1 MEKTDF
7 NQTVIITGA
16 SSGVGK
22 ATARHFANN
31 GANLVLVAR
40 GQERLDQV
48 SKELKNITRVMSVS
62 MDVSNFSDC
71 ENLINKTLE
80 EFSSIDV
87 LINNAGYHK
96 RGLVEESDP
105 KELGRMIDVNL
116 KAPIILSRL
125 VISHMNNNNCAIINV
140 ASLAGRTPVPGSAV
154 YSSSKFGLRAFTY
167 ALATERK
174 EKNIKIAVVSPGPI
188 DTPFIM
194 DDIDSVSDL
203 TFSQS
208 ISSIDAVAEA
218 ILELCIND
226 KIEQA
231 MPKISGFLTNMSYL
245 FPRFGLLVMPLLERK
260 GRRVKK
266 KLKHLIEIKNNKKL

>member
-1 MEKTDF
+1 MGKKYY
-7 NQTVIITGA
+7 NRTVIVTGA

-31 GANLVLVAR
+31 GANIVLVAR
-40 GQERLDQV
+40 NQENLDLV
-48 SKELKNITRVMSVS
+48 SIELKKITKVMSVS
-62 MDVSNFSDC
+62 MDVSSHVDC
-71 ENLINKTLE
+71 ENLIKKTIE

-96 RGLVEESDP
+96 RGLVEENDP

-125 VISHMNNNNCAIINV
+125 VMPHMRNCNCAIVNV

-167 ALATERK
+167 ALAIESR
-174 EKNIKIAVVSPGPI
+174 EKNIKIAVISPGPI

-208 ISSIDAVAEA
+208 ISSVDEVAEA
-218 ILELCIND
+218 ILELCVNNQ
-226 KIEQA
+226 IEQS
-231 MPKISGFLTNMSYL
+231 MPKISGLFTNISYL
-245 FPRFGLLVMPLLERK
+245 FPTFGLLVMPLLKRK
-260 GRRVKK
+260 GQRMKK
-266 KLKHLIEIKNNKKL
+266 KLKALNRNYK

>member
-1 MEKTDF
+1 MGKKYY
-7 NQTVIITGA
+7 NRTVIVTGA

-31 GANLVLVAR
+31 GANIVLVAR
-40 GQERLDQV
+40 NQENLDLV
-48 SKELKNITRVMSVS
+48 SIELKKITKVMSVS
-62 MDVSNFSDC
+62 MDVSSHVDC
-71 ENLINKTLE
+71 EKLIKKTIE

-96 RGLVEESDP
+96 RGLVEENDP

-125 VISHMNNNNCAIINV
+125 VMPHMRNCNCAIVNV

-167 ALATERK
+167 ALAIESR
-174 EKNIKIAVVSPGPI
+174 EKNIKIAVISPGPI

-208 ISSIDAVAEA
+208 ISSVDEVAEA
-218 ILELCIND
+218 ILELCVNNQ
-226 KIEQA
+226 IEQS
-231 MPKISGFLTNMSYL
+231 MPKISGLFTNISYL
-245 FPRFGLLVMPLLERK
+245 FPKFGLLVMPLLKRK
-260 GRRVKK
+260 GQRMKK
-266 KLKHLIEIKNNKKL
+266 KLKALNRNYK

>member
-1 MEKTDF
+1 MEKAYF

-16 SSGVGK
+16 SSGVGE

-40 GQERLDQV
+40 GQENLDRV
-48 SKELKNITRVMSVS
+48 SIELKKITKVMSVS
-62 MDVSNFSDC
+62 MDVSSHVDC
-71 ENLINKTLE
+71 ENLIKKTIE

-96 RGLVEESDP
+96 RGLVEENDP

-125 VISHMNNNNCAIINV
+125 VMPHMRNCNCAIVNV

-167 ALATERK
+167 ALAIESR
-174 EKNIKIAVVSPGPI
+174 EKNIKIAVISPGPI

-208 ISSIDAVAEA
+208 ISSVDEVAEA
-218 ILELCIND
+218 ILELCVNNQ
-226 KIEQA
+226 IEQS
-231 MPKISGFLTNMSYL
+231 MPKISGLFTNISYL
-245 FPRFGLLVMPLLERK
+245 FPKFGLLVMPLLKRK
-260 GRRVKK
+260 GQRMKK
-266 KLKHLIEIKNNKKL
+266 KLKALNRNYK

>member
-80 EFSSIDV
+80 
-87 LINNAGYHK
+87 
-96 RGLVEESDP
+96 
-105 KELGRMIDVNL
+105 
-116 KAPIILSRL
+116 
-125 VISHMNNNNCAIINV
+125 
-140 ASLAGRTPVPGSAV
+140 
-154 YSSSKFGLRAFTY
+154 
-167 ALATERK
+167 
-174 EKNIKIAVVSPGPI
+174 
-188 DTPFIM
+188 
-194 DDIDSVSDL
+194 
-203 TFSQS
+203 
-208 ISSIDAVAEA
+208 
-218 ILELCIND
+218 
-226 KIEQA
+226 
-231 MPKISGFLTNMSYL
+231 
-245 FPRFGLLVMPLLERK
+245 
-260 GRRVKK
+260 
-266 KLKHLIEIKNNKKL
+266 

>member
-1 MEKTDF
+1 
-7 NQTVIITGA
+7 
-16 SSGVGK
+16 
-22 ATARHFANN
+22 
-31 GANLVLVAR
+31 
-40 GQERLDQV
+40 
-48 SKELKNITRVMSVS
+48 
-62 MDVSNFSDC
+62 
-71 ENLINKTLE
+71 
-80 EFSSIDV
+80 
-87 LINNAGYHK
+87 
-96 RGLVEESDP
+96 VEENDP

-231 MPKISGFLTNMSYL
+231 MPKISGFLTNISYL

>member
-1 MEKTDF
+1 MEKADF

-40 GQERLDQV
+40 GQERLDHA
-48 SKELKNITRVMSVS
+48 SNELKNITRVISVS

-96 RGLVEESDP
+96 RGLVEENDP

-167 ALATERK
+167 ALATECK

-208 ISSIDAVAEA
+208 ISTIDAVAEA

-231 MPKISGFLTNMSYL
+231 MPKISGFLTNISYL

>member
-1 MEKTDF
+1 MGKKYY
-7 NQTVIITGA
+7 NRTVIVTGA

-31 GANLVLVAR
+31 GANIVLVAR
-40 GQERLDQV
+40 NQENLDLV
-48 SKELKNITRVMSVS
+48 SIELKKITKVMSVS
-62 MDVSNFSDC
+62 MDVSSHVDC
-71 ENLINKTLE
+71 ENLIKKTIE

-96 RGLVEESDP
+96 RGLVEENDP

-125 VISHMNNNNCAIINV
+125 VMPHMRNCNCAIVNV

-167 ALATERK
+167 ALAIESR
-174 EKNIKIAVVSPGPI
+174 EKNIKIAVISPGPI

-208 ISSIDAVAEA
+208 ISSVDEVAEA
-218 ILELCIND
+218 ILELCVNSQ
-226 KIEQA
+226 IEQS
-231 MPKISGFLTNMSYL
+231 MPKISGLFTNISYL
-245 FPRFGLLVMPLLERK
+245 FPKFGLLVMPLLKRK
-260 GRRVKK
+260 GQRMKK
-266 KLKHLIEIKNNKKL
+266 KLKALNRNYK